1 MPTPDVRR
9 PNRDLYLEGE
19 ERRRQAL
26 TMASEGLRVPEIC
39 ERLGITMQ
47 TFRQWRSRDQFF
59 NAELTSR
66 LSGARV
72 FKTED
77 PTESWENFPDFRKR
91 FFKHETPPHQA
102 MMINAW
108 EATAPGDITLTLIF
122 PESGKTTLAEDYFCK
137 KLGTDPEYR
146 ITVGCEAQSLSRRI
160 LGRVKNR
167 MDPYGPFKDYVHHFG
182 PFIPEQAS
190 GRASQQVWAADFFN
204 VNKRMSYDERDY
216 SMQGIG
222 FGSNII
228 GSRTDHLHCDDL
240 QSAKNLNRTE
250 DMMRVFQQDWLTRP
264 GEHGIV
270 TINGTRA
277 GDGDFY
283 EALISE
289 FEGESWFRVVKLPA
303 VVTDQIT
310 GEKVPLW
317 PYDPESKARNK
328 GYTMEQLDKIRRKVG
343 EDVWSRSYMQD
354 PRSSGLGTFT
364 EDIVDRCLNY
374 ERPLYTDDLPG
385 GPGSPIYIGLDPAL
399 GGVNCIMALQITP
412 DKLFIVDLQEDI
424 QLSRNEDIM
433 IRLEMV
439 LLRLQARGGR
449 VTDVVVEANNF
460 QRGLARDERFKDLS
474 DKYGFAMREHLTNI
488 SKYDEDIGVASMVS
502 TFIKKEIDIPYAA
515 DDKTRAMADQYRH
528 QLLRWRPGIKGNI
541 LRQDQVMATW
551 FPWIVWQQRRR
562 THPISGA
569 SFNSGG
575 LPWKPTNSGLLVPT
589 TGSPL
594 FGG

>member
-9 PNRDLYLEGE
+9 PNRELYLEGE

-72 FKTED
+72 FKTAD
-77 PTESWENFPDFRKR
+77 PTTRWENFADFRKQ
-91 FFKHETPPHQA
+91 FFDHDTPPHQA
-102 MMINAW
+102 MIINAL
-108 EATAPGDITLTLIF
+108 ESTGPGDITLVLVP
-122 PESGKTTLAEDYFCK
+122 PEHGKTTLFEDYASM
-137 KLGTDPEYR
+137 KLALDPEYR

-167 MDPYGPFKDYVHHFG
+167 MDPYGPFKSFVHEFG
-182 PFIPEQAS
+182 PFVPEQAS

-204 VNKRMSYDERDY
+204 VNKRMSFDERDY
-216 SMQGIG
+216 SMVGIG

-228 GSRTDHLHCDDL
+228 GTRTDHLHCDDL
-240 QSAKNLNRTE
+240 QSTKNLNKTE
-250 DMMRVFQQDWLTRP
+250 QMMQTFQQDWLTRP
-264 GEHGIV
+264 GEHGIT

-289 FEGESWFRVVKLPA
+289 FEGESWFRVVRLPA
-303 VVTDQIT
+303 IVTDQVT

-317 PYDPESKARNK
+317 QYNPESKARNK
-328 GYTMEQLDKIRRKVG
+328 GYTMAQLDKIKRKVG
-343 EDVWSRSYMQD
+343 PDAWSRSYMQD

-364 EDIVDRCLNY
+364 EEIVDRCLNY
-374 ERPLYTDDLPG
+374 QREFHADDLPA
-385 GPGSPIYIGLDPAL
+385 GPGAPIYIGLDPAL
-399 GGVNCIMALQITP
+399 GGVNCLFAWQVTP
-412 DKLFIVDLQEDI
+412 DKLYMVDLHEDVN
-424 QLSRNEDIM
+424 LSRNEDIM
-433 IRLEMV
+433 IRLEMMII
-439 LLRLQARGGR
+439 RLQARGGR
-449 VTDVVVEANNF
+449 ITDVVVEANNF

-474 DKYGFAMREHLTNI
+474 EKYGFAMREHLTNI
-488 SKYDEDIGVASMVS
+488 SKYDADIGVPSMVS
-502 TFIKKEIDIPYAA
+502 TFLKREIDIPYAPEEA
-515 DDKTRAMADQYRH
+515 TRDIANQYRH
-528 QLLRWRPGIKGNI
+528 QLLRWRPGVKGNI
-541 LRQDQVMATW
+541 LRQDQVMASW

-569 SFNSGG
+569 SFTSSG